1 MSGKSPKKTA
11 RVADHPTYHCMIA
24 SAISSLKERRGS
36 SRQAILKYVSANYK
50 VTERC
55 NLHLNRA
62 LKKGVADSSITKVKG
77 SYKLAVAVKAKKA
90 IKPKTPKKKTPKKVA
105 KKTAKPKKA
114 PAKKTKKATPK
125 KAKKPV
131 AKKVKKSATKKP
143 APKKARAKKVT
154 KPKTKKAK

>member
-24 SAISSLKERRGS
+24 SAISSLKERGGS

-62 LKKGVADSSITKVKG
+62 LKKGVADSSIIKVKG

-90 IKPKTPKKKTPKKVA
+90 IKPKTPDEKDTEKSCKGNR
-105 KKTAKPKKA
+105 KA
-114 PAKKTKKATPK
+114 QEGPCQEDKE
-125 KAKKPV
+125 
-131 AKKVKKSATKKP
+131 SHS
-143 APKKARAKKVT
+143 
-154 KPKTKKAK
+154 

>member
-24 SAISSLKERRGS
+24 SAISSLKERGGS

-90 IKPKTPKKKTPKKVA
+90 IKP
-105 KKTAKPKKA
+105 
-114 PAKKTKKATPK
+114 
-125 KAKKPV
+125 
-131 AKKVKKSATKKP
+131 
-143 APKKARAKKVT
+143 
-154 KPKTKKAK
+154 